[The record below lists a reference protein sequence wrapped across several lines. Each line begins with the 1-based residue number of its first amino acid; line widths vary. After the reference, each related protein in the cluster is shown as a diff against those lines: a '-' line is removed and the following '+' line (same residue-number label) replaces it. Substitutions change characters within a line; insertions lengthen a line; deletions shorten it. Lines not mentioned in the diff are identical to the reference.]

1 MKKEIEFVKS
11 MTEKLQTEG
20 DVAVDEATRIFILA
34 TVTYTYEAG
43 HVFERRYRKIFG
55 DKFDYTEMS
64 AVLDE
69 WYDEVFSRIPDY
81 KPMNKYRNFVASIP
95 SRFLCPLI
103 KMKVD
108 SKLYTKMT
116 KTRNQKPNK
125 KERSLKSLFST
136 TDYFYFD
143 EVKANREMQKW
154 LKNNVPLS
162 FDAIRYNVHTV
173 LARFGVLGL
182 LPTIKKTIKK
192 EKIET
197 LWKLHVPFLRSAS
210 QKTKGDHGLCL
221 ITYPPEYKDVV
232 DAVANDL
239 PVPPMPQE
247 SSRAPRD
254 IEYINS
260 LTERLPYQDI
270 TLEEADNLYLLF
282 KMYQALMVAALDGN
296 GYLRDSIEKTVEPG
310 LNALRSWY
318 ETVEKELKKGRRGNF
333 VYTLPSDLS
342 MNLYQLRKPVEN
354 CLKMLPKEPPE
365 IAVRDKEDLPIKD
378 VFLDTSCTSVS
389 TEHIIGTDRFDVK
402 SFRYQSG
409 RYGFFERNGI
419 NLKEWKPVLRC
430 HGYMGNNV
438 LNLFY
443 GDPVLGKLRFAEYL
457 GIKYIVVE
465 NVVAVKE
472 KDRERMLE
480 ILNLSNDK
488 IMLAAEIAAQKDPK
502 TAQDNKNTWDELMG
516 TKNPSLEHVIQGVE
530 MVYKAQKDRKE
541 YIDDGNWMEMT
552 R

>member
-1 MKKEIEFVKS
+1 MNKIEFIKS
-11 MTEKLQTEG
+11 MNEKLRTQG
-20 DVAVDEATRIFILA
+20 DITVDEATHIFILA
-34 TVTYTYEAG
+34 TVIYTYE

-55 DKFDYTEMS
+55 DKFDHTEMS
-64 AVLDE
+64 AALDE
-69 WYDEVFSRIPDY
+69 WYKEVFSRIPDY
-81 KPMNKYRNFVASIP
+81 RPMNKYRNFVASIP

-182 LPTIKKTIKK
+182 LPTVKKTIKK

-197 LWKLHVPFLRSAS
+197 LWKLHVPFLRSD
-210 QKTKGDHGLCL
+210 KTKDEFYSV
-221 ITYPPEYKDVV
+221 IYPPEYKDVV

-296 GYLRDSIEKTVEPG
+296 GYLRDGIQEAVEPG
-310 LNALRSWY
+310 FNTLRLWY
-318 ETVEKELKKGRRGNF
+318 ETVEKELKKGRYGNF
-333 VYTLPSDLS
+333 VYTLPSDLG

-365 IAVRDKEDLPIKD
+365 IAIRDKENLPIKD
-378 VFLDTSCTSVS
+378 VFLDTSCMPIV
-389 TEHIIGTDRFDVK
+389 TEHVIGTNRFEVK
-402 SFRYQSG
+402 SFRYQTG

-443 GDPVLGKLRFAEYL
+443 GDPVLGKLRFAEHL

-480 ILNLSNDK
+480 ILNLPNEK

-502 TAQDNKNTWDELMG
+502 TEQDNKNTWGELMG

-530 MVYKAQKDRKE
+530 MVYKAQKDQKE
-541 YIDDGNWMEMT
+541 YIDDGSWMEMT

>member
-1 MKKEIEFVKS
+1 MQKETEFVRS
-11 MTEKLQTEG
+11 MTEKLRTQG
-20 DVAVDEATRIFILA
+20 DITVDEATHIFVLA
-34 TVTYTYEAG
+34 TVIYTYEAG

-64 AVLDE
+64 AALDE
-69 WYDEVFSRIPDY
+69 WYKEVFSRIPDY
-81 KPMNKYRNFVASIP
+81 RPMNKYRNFVASIP

-108 SKLYTKMT
+108 SKLYTKTT

-143 EVKANREMQKW
+143 EVKANKEMQKW

-162 FDAIRYNVHTV
+162 FDAIIYNERTV

-197 LWKLHVPFLRSAS
+197 LWKLHVPFLRSD
-210 QKTKGDHGLCL
+210 KTKDEFYSV
-221 ITYPPEYKDVV
+221 IYPPEYKDVV

-296 GYLRDSIEKTVEPG
+296 GYLRDSIKKTVEPG
-310 LNALRSWY
+310 LNALHSWY
-318 ETVEKELKKGRRGNF
+318 ETVEKELKKGRYGNF

-365 IAVRDKEDLPIKD
+365 IAIRDKENLPIKD
-378 VFLDTSCTSVS
+378 VFLDTSCMPII
-389 TEHIIGTDRFDVK
+389 TEHAIGTNRFDMK

-430 HGYMGNNV
+430 HGYMGNTV

-443 GDPVLGKLRFAEYL
+443 GDPVLGKLRFAEHL

-480 ILNLSNDK
+480 ILNLPNDK

-502 TAQDNKNTWDELMG
+502 TAQDDKNTWNELMG

-530 MVYKAQKDRKE
+530 MVYKAQKDQKE
-541 YIDDGNWMEMT
+541 YIDDGSWMEMT

>member
-1 MKKEIEFVKS
+1 MNKIEFIKS
-11 MTEKLQTEG
+11 MNEKLRTEG
-20 DVAVDEATRIFILA
+20 DVTVDEATHIFVLA
-34 TVTYTYEAG
+34 TVIYTYE

-64 AVLDE
+64 AALDE
-69 WYDEVFSRIPDY
+69 WYKEVFSRIPDY
-81 KPMNKYRNFVASIP
+81 RPMSKYHNFIVSIP

-108 SKLYTKMT
+108 SKLYTKTT

-162 FDAIRYNVHTV
+162 FDAIRCDERTA

-197 LWKLHVPFLRSAS
+197 LWKLHVPFLRSD
-210 QKTKGDHGLCL
+210 KTKDDHEFCL
-221 ITYPPEYKDVV
+221 VIYPPEYKDVV
-232 DAVANDL
+232 DAIANDL

-260 LTERLPYQDI
+260 LIERLPYQDI

-296 GYLRDSIEKTVEPG
+296 GYLRDSIQEAVEPG
-310 LNALRSWY
+310 FNALRLWY
-318 ETVEKELKKGRRGNF
+318 ETVEKELKKGRYGNF

-365 IAVRDKEDLPIKD
+365 IAVRDKEDLPVKD
-378 VFLDTSCTSVS
+378 VFLDTSCMPII
-389 TEHIIGTDRFDVK
+389 TEHAIGTNRFDMK

-430 HGYMGNNV
+430 HGYMGNTV

-443 GDPVLGKLRFAEYL
+443 GDPVLGKLRFAEHL

-480 ILNLSNDK
+480 ILNLPNEK

-502 TAQDNKNTWDELMG
+502 TEQDNKNTWGELMG

-530 MVYKAQKDRKE
+530 MVYKAQKDQKE
-541 YIDDGNWMEMT
+541 YIDDGSWMEMT

>member
-1 MKKEIEFVKS
+1 MKKEVEFVKS
-11 MTEKLQTEG
+11 MTEKLRTQG
-20 DVAVDEATRIFILA
+20 DITVDEAAHIFVLA
-34 TVTYTYEAG
+34 TVIYTYEAG

-64 AVLDE
+64 AALDE
-69 WYDEVFSRIPDY
+69 WYKEVFSRIPDY
-81 KPMNKYRNFVASIP
+81 RPMNKYRNFVASIP

-108 SKLYTKMT
+108 NKLYTKMT

-143 EVKANREMQKW
+143 EVKANKEMQKW

-162 FDAIRYNVHTV
+162 FDAIIYNERTV
-173 LARFGVLGL
+173 LAARFGVLGL

-197 LWKLHVPFLRSAS
+197 LWKLHVPFLRSD
-210 QKTKGDHGLCL
+210 KTKDEFYSV
-221 ITYPPEYKDVV
+221 IYPAEYRDIV
-232 DAVANDL
+232 DAVVNDL
-239 PVPPMPQE
+239 PLPPMPRE
-247 SSRAPRD
+247 SSRTSRD

-260 LTERLPYQDI
+260 LAERLPYQDI

-296 GYLRDSIEKTVEPG
+296 GYFRDSIQEAVEPG
-310 LNALRSWY
+310 LNALRLWY
-318 ETVEKELKKGRRGNF
+318 ETVEGELKKGRRGNF

-365 IAVRDKEDLPIKD
+365 IAVRDKEDLPVKD
-378 VFLDTSCTSVS
+378 VFLDTSCMPII
-389 TEHIIGTDRFDVK
+389 TEHAIGTNRFDMK
-402 SFRYQSG
+402 SFRYQSS

-430 HGYMGNNV
+430 HGYMGNTV

-443 GDPVLGKLRFAEYL
+443 GDPVLGKLRFAEHL

-480 ILNLSNDK
+480 ILNLPNDK

-502 TAQDNKNTWDELMG
+502 TAQDNKNTWGELMR

-530 MVYKAQKDRKE
+530 MVYKAQKDQKE
-541 YIDDGNWMEMT
+541 YIDDGSWMEID

>member
-1 MKKEIEFVKS
+1 MKKEVEFVKS
-11 MTEKLQTEG
+11 MTEKLRTQG
-20 DVAVDEATRIFILA
+20 DITVDEAAHIFVLA
-34 TVTYTYEAG
+34 TVIYTYEAG

-64 AVLDE
+64 AALDE
-69 WYDEVFSRIPDY
+69 WYKEVFSRIPDY
-81 KPMNKYRNFVASIP
+81 RPMNKYRNFVASIP

-108 SKLYTKMT
+108 SKLYTKTT

-162 FDAIRYNVHTV
+162 FDAIRCDERTV

-197 LWKLHVPFLRSAS
+197 LWKLHVPFLRSD
-210 QKTKGDHGLCL
+210 KTKDEFYSV
-221 ITYPPEYKDVV
+221 IYPPEYKDVV

-239 PVPPMPQE
+239 PLPPMPQE

-260 LTERLPYQDI
+260 LIERLPYQDI

-296 GYLRDSIEKTVEPG
+296 GYLRDGIEKTVEPG

-365 IAVRDKEDLPIKD
+365 IAVRDKEDLPVKD
-378 VFLDTSCTSVS
+378 VFLDTSCMPIS
-389 TEHIIGTDRFDVK
+389 TEHVIGTNRFEVK
-402 SFRYQSG
+402 SFRYQTG

-430 HGYMGNNV
+430 HGYMGNTA

-443 GDPVLGKLRFAEYL
+443 GDPVLGKLRFAEHL

-480 ILNLSNDK
+480 ILNLPNDK

-502 TAQDNKNTWDELMG
+502 TAQDDKNTWNELMG

-530 MVYKAQKDRKE
+530 MVYKAQKDQKE
-541 YIDDGNWMEMT
+541 YIDDGSWMEID